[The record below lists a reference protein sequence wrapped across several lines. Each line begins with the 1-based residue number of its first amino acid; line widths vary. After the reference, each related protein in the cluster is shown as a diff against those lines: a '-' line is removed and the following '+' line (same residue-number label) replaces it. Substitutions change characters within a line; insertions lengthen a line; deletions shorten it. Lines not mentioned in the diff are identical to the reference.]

1 LEDRQASTGA
11 GPTFRALIGQ
21 WRVRPVLT
29 DVVSLSPRIVDD
41 VRVLFEYGGSALQGG
56 LKFRERQDV
65 EEVFRLRLTEIV
77 RNPVREHTTPIER
90 GLRPG
95 FLDGA

>member
-1 LEDRQASTGA
+1 MWRHSRLR
-11 GPTFRALIGQ
+11 LI
-21 WRVRPVLT
+21 LAAN
-29 DVVSLSPRIVDD
+29 

-65 EEVFRLRLTEIV
+65 DEVLRLLLPEVV